1 MKYTIIHQYC
11 MAAVIIIPILIVVL
25 IAASSYIVYALLLR
39 DFLSKRSINQ
49 TLEKYNIKKS
59 PFEIIKEYYEIKNE
73 SLSDQEIKKIE
84 KKYRRNEPE
93 QFLTMYDAI
102 RDNDKTREQ
111 QSPLSYFM
119 IKLENSSHHL
129 VIL

>member
-1 MKYTIIHQYC
+1 

-102 RDNDKTREQ
+102 RDNDKNREQ
-111 QSPLSYFM
+111 
-119 IKLENSSHHL
+119 
-129 VIL
+129 

>member
-1 MKYTIIHQYC
+1 
-11 MAAVIIIPILIVVL
+11 MAAVIIIPILIVTL

-39 DFLSKRSINQ
+39 DVLSKRSINQ
-49 TLEKYNIKKS
+49 TLEKYNIKKT

-111 QSPLSYFM
+111 
-119 IKLENSSHHL
+119 
-129 VIL
+129 

>member
-1 MKYTIIHQYC
+1 
-11 MAAVIIIPILIVVL
+11 MAAVIIIPILIVTL

-111 QSPLSYFM
+111 
-119 IKLENSSHHL
+119 
-129 VIL
+129 

>member
-1 MKYTIIHQYC
+1 

-59 PFEIIKEYYEIKNE
+59 PFEIIKEYHEIKNE

-102 RDNDKTREQ
+102 RDNDKT
-111 QSPLSYFM
+111 
-119 IKLENSSHHL
+119 KGK
-129 VIL
+129 

>member
-1 MKYTIIHQYC
+1 

-25 IAASSYIVYALLLR
+25 VAASSYIVYALLLR
-39 DFLSKRSINQ
+39 DVLSKRSINQ
-49 TLEKYNIKKS
+49 TLEKYNIKKT

-102 RDNDKTREQ
+102 RDNDKSREQ
-111 QSPLSYFM
+111 
-119 IKLENSSHHL
+119 
-129 VIL
+129 

>member
-1 MKYTIIHQYC
+1 

-39 DFLSKRSINQ
+39 DFLSKRSIKQ

-59 PFEIIKEYYEIKNE
+59 PFEIIKEYYLIKNE

-84 KKYRRNEPE
+84 KNYRRNEPE

-111 QSPLSYFM
+111 
-119 IKLENSSHHL
+119 
-129 VIL
+129 

>member
-1 MKYTIIHQYC
+1 

-49 TLEKYNIKKS
+49 TLEEYNIKKT
-59 PFEIIKEYYEIKNE
+59 PFQIIKEYYQIKNE
-73 SLSDQEIKKIE
+73 SLTDKQIQKIE
-84 KKYRRNEPE
+84 KKYRQNEPE

-111 QSPLSYFM
+111 
-119 IKLENSSHHL
+119 
-129 VIL
+129 

>member
-1 MKYTIIHQYC
+1 
-11 MAAVIIIPILIVVL
+11 MAAVIIIPILIVTL

-39 DFLSKRSINQ
+39 DFLSKRSINK

-73 SLSDQEIKKIE
+73 SLSDNEIKKIE

-102 RDNDKTREQ
+102 RDNDKSKEQ
-111 QSPLSYFM
+111 
-119 IKLENSSHHL
+119 
-129 VIL
+129 

>member
-1 MKYTIIHQYC
+1 

-39 DFLSKRSINQ
+39 DFLSKRAINQ

-59 PFEIIKEYYEIKNE
+59 PFEIIKEYYEMKNE

-111 QSPLSYFM
+111 
-119 IKLENSSHHL
+119 
-129 VIL
+129 

>member
-1 MKYTIIHQYC
+1 
-11 MAAVIIIPILIVVL
+11 MAAVIIIPILIVTL

-39 DFLSKRSINQ
+39 DFLSKRSINK

-59 PFEIIKEYYEIKNE
+59 PFEIIKEYYEMKNE

-111 QSPLSYFM
+111 
-119 IKLENSSHHL
+119 
-129 VIL
+129 

>member
-1 MKYTIIHQYC
+1 

-111 QSPLSYFM
+111 
-119 IKLENSSHHL
+119 
-129 VIL
+129 

>member
-1 MKYTIIHQYC
+1 

-102 RDNDKTREQ
+102 RDNHKTREQ
-111 QSPLSYFM
+111 
-119 IKLENSSHHL
+119 
-129 VIL
+129 

>member
-1 MKYTIIHQYC
+1 
-11 MAAVIIIPILIVVL
+11 MAAVIIIPILIVTL

-39 DFLSKRSINQ
+39 DFLSKRSINK

-73 SLSDQEIKKIE
+73 SLSDNEIKKIE

-102 RDNDKTREQ
+102 RDNDKSREQ
-111 QSPLSYFM
+111 
-119 IKLENSSHHL
+119 
-129 VIL
+129 

>member
-1 MKYTIIHQYC
+1 

-102 RDNDKTREQ
+102 RDNDKSREQ
-111 QSPLSYFM
+111 
-119 IKLENSSHHL
+119 
-129 VIL
+129 

>member
-1 MKYTIIHQYC
+1 

-39 DFLSKRSINQ
+39 DYLSKRSINQ

-102 RDNDKTREQ
+102 RDNDKNREQ
-111 QSPLSYFM
+111 
-119 IKLENSSHHL
+119 
-129 VIL
+129 